1 MTTRTT
7 TEERKETL
15 AYSISEL
22 AEATS
27 ISRSVINEAIAKG
40 ELVAKRRGARRFIL
54 VDEAK
59 RWLESHPDD

>member
-1 MTTRTT
+1 MTTKT
-7 TEERKETL
+7 TEERKEPL
-15 AYSISEL
+15 AYSINEL

-27 ISRSVINEAIAKG
+27 ISRTEINRALAAG

-59 RWLESHPDD
+59 RWLEDHPDD